1 MALTAS
7 ASDQEKLLTVA
18 EQDVALARNTAALSG
33 LAKALSIDTIEKA
46 IEDIKARRH
55 DAMVEVD
62 NIRSELRRSESDV
75 ELVETR
81 IARDAERLVQ
91 TSSPKD
97 AQALEHE
104 LESLRVR
111 QSDLEDIELAIMD
124 NMETATAVADQI
136 SQELA
141 TAETALQDARDQER
155 LQSEDLRDKNA
166 ALIQER
172 EQIVQAL
179 PADLVDLY
187 ERQRARYGIGASHLR
202 AGISSASGVKL
213 TESDLQNIRQSSP
226 ETIVLCPDS
235 NSIMVRTAESGL

>member
-1 MALTAS
+1 
-7 ASDQEKLLTVA
+7 
-18 EQDVALARNTAALSG
+18 VALARNTAALSG

-166 ALIQER
+166 ALESRSGSRLSRRCPQTWWTCTNANGHVMVSAPLTSEQE
-172 EQIVQAL
+172 
-179 PADLVDLY
+179 Y
-187 ERQRARYGIGASHLR
+187 RAR
-202 AGISSASGVKL
+202 V
-213 TESDLQNIRQSSP
+213 
-226 ETIVLCPDS
+226 V
-235 NSIMVRTAESGL
+235 